1 MESLMIRR
9 APVVLVLVIAIMFQ
23 TSTQICL
30 GRQIPSTGISGRPN
44 DDETST
50 TQEVLKSYW
59 IHRDH
64 PDSPASAAS
73 AYNTSSHSERIAEAT
88 RRSLIRAD
96 YFSRRVLDASSSENF
111 DSPVQAVGGDYS
123 MAVSVGT
130 PPQQFIATIDTGSDL
145 VWLNCK
151 PCIQCISPAPDSPF
165 DPTLSS
171 SYQEASCTDAA
182 CTDFPSTCV
191 DTGACDYTYGYGDGS
206 STSGVVA
213 YETFTFTALDGS
225 QIPVQQIA
233 FGCGQNE
240 SLNGF
245 SGNDGLVGLGLGNFS
260 LPSQLSTD
268 FSDIFSYCLVPF
280 VDTTTKYSTFYFG
293 VPETNISIYTP
304 IVSNTVNPSATY
316 YYVNVTG
323 ISVGGVSLDIPADTF
338 DISPTDG
345 SGGIIFDSGT
355 TLNLL
360 TSVPYEA
367 VVGAFESQFNF
378 PTVSNNASTV
388 CFDTSSTT
396 ASTIVPSIVFHLQS
410 VSGAAPVDFELAPEN
425 ILSPYSETVSCLTIM
440 LIDSSPSIIGNMAQ
454 ANHEI
459 VYDRVN
465 GQIGWASTTCT

>member
-1 MESLMIRR
+1 L
-9 APVVLVLVIAIMFQ
+9 
-23 TSTQICL
+23 
-30 GRQIPSTGISGRPN
+30 
-44 DDETST
+44 
-50 TQEVLKSYW
+50 
-59 IHRDH
+59 
-64 PDSPASAAS
+64 
-73 AYNTSSHSERIAEAT
+73 
-88 RRSLIRAD
+88 
-96 YFSRRVLDASSSENF
+96 
-111 DSPVQAVGGDYS
+111 
-123 MAVSVGT
+123 
-130 PPQQFIATIDTGSDL
+130 
-145 VWLNCK
+145 
-151 PCIQCISPAPDSPF
+151 
-165 DPTLSS
+165 
-171 SYQEASCTDAA
+171 YQ
-182 CTDFPSTCV
+182 DFPSTCV

-245 SGNDGLVGLGLGNFS
+245 NGNDGLVGLGQGNFS

-280 VDTTTKYSTFYFG
+280 ADTTTKYSTFYFG

-345 SGGIIFDSGT
+345 SGGIILDSGT

-367 VVGAFESQFNF
+367 VVG
-378 PTVSNNASTV
+378 VSHYDHQLHYIHRHTELISLLPAAGRQTL
-388 CFDTSSTT
+388 TT
-396 ASTIVPSIVFHLQS
+396 KTIENPKNEVP
-410 VSGAAPVDFELAPEN
+410 
-425 ILSPYSETVSCLTIM
+425 
-440 LIDSSPSIIGNMAQ
+440 
-454 ANHEI
+454 
-459 VYDRVN
+459 YD
-465 GQIGWASTTCT
+465 